1 MWFSELKYEINIGPA
16 LLQLIY
22 LKVGLIVQ
30 LFAFLHFLMIQV
42 ISSILNHTYFFSMA
56 NWYVR
61 FSTQLILRGL
71 FSIKRFSS
79 TAFLQGNR
87 VYRRRFLNTRTKH
100 CNVDILKKAKVKNG
114 TLHYFGEIQPNR
126 YSTELHFADDSIKA
140 SKNQVSQ
147 ARATIN

>member
-22 LKVGLIVQ
+22 LKVGIIVQ

-79 TAFLQGNR
+79 TAFLQGNQKNIKIAQNCI
-87 VYRRRFLNTRTKH
+87 FDATPQGKNTQIHVFHNAVLGHKYVISRIYKY
-100 CNVDILKKAKVKNG
+100 VK
-114 TLHYFGEIQPNR
+114 FE
-126 YSTELHFADDSIKA
+126 
-140 SKNQVSQ
+140 KN
-147 ARATIN
+147 A